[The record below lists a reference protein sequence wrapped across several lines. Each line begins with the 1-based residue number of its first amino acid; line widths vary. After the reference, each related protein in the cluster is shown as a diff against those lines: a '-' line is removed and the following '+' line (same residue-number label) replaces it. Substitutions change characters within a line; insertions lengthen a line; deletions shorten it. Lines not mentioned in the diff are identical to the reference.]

1 MKVFVTGATGYIGG
15 SVSTRLLEQGHAVIG
30 LARSAEAAVGLK
42 QRGIEPLM
50 GDINAYTP
58 FVEVVK
64 RVDAVIN
71 AANSDNAFVV
81 HALLTGLRGTGKTLI
96 QTSGSS
102 VVGKY
107 DNGEASEDTFD
118 EDSAFTPQPEKAMRV
133 AIDHAV
139 LAAAK
144 ENVRAIVIRPALIY
158 GRGIGVSSTSV
169 QLPRLIDVARKH
181 GVPRHVG
188 RGLNIWGH
196 VHIEDVAALYLLALE
211 KASAGALFYAEN
223 GEANFKSVTPHAR
236 DGRQDAGLADR
247 RSGRGDGT
255 RRLFEL
261 RVEQPRARQALARAR
276 LAAEGTRAHRRDRA
290 RRLRGS
296 VRQEIAAPHFRLSLN
311 SRASRAPAS
320 AMRARPIVIA
330 AVW

>member
-15 SVSTRLLEQGHAVIG
+15 SVSTRLLEKGHAVIG
-30 LARSAEAAVGLK
+30 LARSDEAAAALK
-42 QRGIEPLM
+42 KRGIEPLM
-50 GDINAYTP
+50 ADINAYTP
-58 FVEVVK
+58 IVEVTK

-81 HALLTGLRGTGKTLI
+81 HALLSGLRGTGKSLI

-118 EDSAFTPQPEKAMRV
+118 EDTAFTPQPEKAMRV
-133 AIDHAV
+133 AIDQAV
-139 LAAAK
+139 LASAK
-144 ENVRAIVIRPALIY
+144 ENVRAIVIRPTLIY

-169 QLPRLIDVARKH
+169 QLPKLIDVARRH

-211 KASAGALFYAEN
+211 KAQAGSLFYAEAA
-223 GEANFKSVTPHAR
+223 EANFKTVTQSL
-236 DGRQDAGLADR
+236 GRMLGLGDATQDWPIGEAVEGLGPGAYL
-247 RSGRGDGT
+247 S
-255 RRLFEL
+255 F
-261 RVEQPRARQALARAR
+261 
-276 LAAEGTRAHRRDRA
+276 
-290 RRLRGS
+290 GS
-296 VRQEIAAPHFRLSLN
+296 N
-311 SRASRAPAS
+311 SRVRGKRSRELGWQPKG
-320 AMRARPIVIA
+320 RALFDEIERGVYA
-330 AVW
+330 EVYG